1 MIQHTNTYLHDSNP
15 VQTYGVTRSSLY
27 TIYTLLVLVYA
38 GSVALCLVVLVI
50 QKQPGDPW
58 YHSFLGGHR
67 LGIAKCA
74 HDNSPQTSV
83 KAQNP
88 PFSAVYAQY
97 STSNWKL
104 R

>member
-1 MIQHTNTYLHDSNP
+1 MIQHTNTYLHDSDP

-58 YHSFLGGHR
+58 YHSFLVV
-67 LGIAKCA
+67 IAWE
-74 HDNSPQTSV
+74 SQ
-83 KAQNP
+83 
-88 PFSAVYAQY
+88 SARTIIVP
-97 STSNWKL
+97 KP